1 MAAGARV
8 LMLTPV
14 KDAEEFLERYFAN
27 LRGLAYPHELLSL
40 GMLESDSED
49 ATWARL
55 EEERPRLK
63 REFRSVTLCRRDFGY
78 RIPPGRSRWSASLQ
92 IGRRAALARSRNH
105 LLFRALQDEDWVLW
119 LDVDVIEYPADI
131 IETLLAPGRDIVT
144 PNCVRTPGGK
154 SYDLNAWRDR
164 GRLHLHDLRAEG
176 DLVPLDAVGG
186 TMLLVRADVH
196 RGGLIF
202 PPFLYGRSN
211 PRARHFNHFVTI
223 YRPWRVLEGDHR
235 GEIETEGL
243 AMMAHDMGY
252 QCWGMPNVE
261 VIHHNA

>member
-1 MAAGARV
+1 MAADARV
-8 LMLTPV
+8 LILTPV

-27 LRGLAYPHELLSL
+27 LRGLAYPREQLSL

-49 ATWARL
+49 GTWQRLQEEWPRL
-55 EEERPRLK
+55 EQELRR
-63 REFRSVTLCRRDFGY
+63 VTLCRHDFGY

-92 IGRRAALARSRNH
+92 IGRRSALARSRNH
-105 LLFRALQDEDWVLW
+105 LLFRALHDEDWVLW

-131 IETLLAPGRDIVT
+131 IETLLAPDKDIVT
-144 PNCVRTPGGK
+144 PNCVRTRGGS

-164 GRLHLHDLRAEG
+164 GRLHLHDLRSEG
-176 DLVPLDAVGG
+176 DLVRLDAVGG
-186 TMLLVRADVH
+186 TMLLVRADAH
-196 RGGLIF
+196 REGLVF

-252 QCWGMPNVE
+252 RCWGMPNVE
-261 VIHHNA
+261 VIHHDA